1 MTLEKGE
8 GSSRCK
14 GKEIAAEDPT
24 IEIVGKDAPLSEL
37 ECSEEEGSCNPVS
50 EWASLIDTWYNTHT
64 HFPMVP
70 GDYLPPPPSH
80 VWLSICRCDIEVS
93 WAPLASSIPDLDIC
107 QGTLLPMPI
116 LFEFGSDT
124 SLGWKEWVDEELSNT
139 GFMVALQQAGVL
151 KAIVSSRCL
160 SNYLKREFVILLI

>member
-14 GKEIAAEDPT
+14 GKEIAAEDPA

-37 ECSEEEGSCNPVS
+37 ECSEEEGSCNPDS
-50 EWASLIDTWYNTHT
+50 EWAPLIDTWYNTHT

-93 WAPLASSIPDLDIC
+93 WAPLASSILDLDIR
-107 QGTLLPMPI
+107 QGTLLPVPI
-116 LFEFGSDT
+116 LFEFGLDT
-124 SLGWKEWVDEELSNT
+124 SLGWKEWVDEELSDT
-139 GFMVALQQAGVL
+139 GFMAALQQAGVL
-151 KAIVSSRCL
+151 KAIVLSRCL